1 MNNNNEQKKR
11 LIKIENVSFSYN
23 RTKGNLVLK
32 DVNLSVYQNDFI
44 WIVGPNGGGKSTLMK
59 LILGLIKPDKGKI
72 SVFNEK
78 PVKARKRIGYM
89 PQYVQLDLNFPVTVM
104 DITLMGRLDK
114 PIGIGPYS
122 IDDKQAAIRAL
133 KQVNL
138 FQLAKKS
145 LKELSGGQVRR
156 LLIARALA
164 CEPELLILDEPT
176 ANLDRVIEKD
186 LFEILKK
193 LNKHLA
199 IVMVSH
205 DPAFVSEFVHNVVCV
220 NQTVAIHPT
229 SVMEREYIGEL
240 YGTSMRVVRHDK
252 HQHGHEN
259 RDE

>member
-1 MNNNNEQKKR
+1 MSENTKTNNP

-23 RTKGNLVLK
+23 RSDDNLVLK
-32 DVNLSVYQNDFI
+32 DVNLSVNQNDFI
-44 WIVGPNGGGKSTLMK
+44 WIVGPNGGGKSTLLK
-59 LILGLIKPDKGKI
+59 IILGLIKPDKGNV
-72 SVFNEK
+72 SVFNER

-89 PQYVQLDLNFPVTVM
+89 PQHVQLDLNFPVTVM

-122 IDDKQAAIRAL
+122 TEDKKAAIRAL
-133 KQVNL
+133 KQVSL
-138 FQLAKKS
+138 FQHAKKS
-145 LKELSGGQVRR
+145 IKELSGGQVRR

-176 ANLDRVIEKD
+176 ANLDRVVEKD
-186 LFEILKK
+186 LFDIFKK
-193 LNKHLA
+193 LNEHLA

-229 SVMEREYIGEL
+229 SVMDSEFIGEL

-252 HQHGHEN
+252 HQHGHN
-259 RDE
+259 

>member
-1 MNNNNEQKKR
+1 MATKTEHKNL
-11 LIKIENVSFSYN
+11 LIKIDNVSYSYN
-23 RTKGNLVLK
+23 GHKSDLVLR
-32 DVNLSVYQNDFI
+32 DVNLHVYQNDFI
-44 WIVGPNGGGKSTLMK
+44 WVVGPNGGGKTTLIK
-59 LILGLIKPDKGKI
+59 LILGLINPQKGEI
-72 SVFNEK
+72 AVFGEK

-89 PQYVQLDLNFPVTVM
+89 PQHVQLDLSFPVTVM
-104 DITLMGRLDK
+104 DVALMGRLDK

-122 IDDKQAAIRAL
+122 QDDKKAAIRAL

-138 FQLAKKS
+138 FEQARKS

-176 ANLDRVIEKD
+176 ANLDRVVEKD
-186 LFEILKK
+186 LFEIFKK
-193 LNKHLA
+193 LNEHLA

-229 SVMEREYIGEL
+229 SVMEGEFIGEL

-252 HQHGHEN
+252 HEHK
-259 RDE
+259 D